1 MNTSKRGREI
11 YDDFALNT
19 SDIYPDKYTLSVCEE
34 IAEQLPE
41 AEALAQEK
49 GVTPT
54 AHYYTPPESQMA
66 AHKVGDSLA
75 LSLYARDIHAK
86 KVISQTVAFMGTT
99 AKIITGDA
107 TKVYLLDHSSVLGC
121 SLVNGT
127 DHVWIQNWKRLN
139 PKGILLT
146 YINSDVFLKS
156 MSDFITTSRNTDEI
170 AAYAIKQYPG
180 QPILIAPDKYLGVIM
195 KIRALKI
202 LEEKYDI
209 KASEEIQNLIQIYD
223 HSFQGNNASCYI
235 HEKFDQDRVDTLM
248 DMYPDA
254 ILMMHPECGCI
265 VDCRLRLEQ
274 GKIAHEQAYI
284 ASTEKMI
291 HIARASSA
299 STCIV
304 ATEAGHLWA
313 LRKLVPEK
321 TFIPVSPNAHCE
333 FMKGNNLTKLIRSL
347 RENRWEI
354 IFCDDCQDCI
364 DPRFPYEDD
373 KFIHIPRHLAEK
385 AKQPIDRM
393 FAFQ

>member
-11 YDDFALNT
+11 YDELQRTA
-19 SDIYPDKYTLSVCEE
+19 SDIYPGKYTLPVCEE

-41 AEALAQEK
+41 ARALAKEK

-66 AHKVGDSLA
+66 ADKVGDSLA

-107 TKVYLLDHSSVLGC
+107 TRVYLLDHSSVLGC

-127 DHVWIQNWKRLN
+127 DHAWIQHWKRKN
-139 PKGILLT
+139 PNGNVLS
-146 YINSDVFLKS
+146 YINSDVLLKS
-156 MSDFITTSRNTDEI
+156 MSRVITTSRNTSEI
-170 AAYAIKQYPG
+170 IVDTVIRYPG
-180 QPILIAPDKYLGVIM
+180 EPILICPDKYLGAIM
-195 KIRALKI
+195 KIRALQI
-202 LEEKYDI
+202 LEERHSIIADKKLKD
-209 KASEEIQNLIQIYD
+209 SIQIYD
-223 HSFQGNNASCYI
+223 HKFQGNNAACYI
-235 HEKFDQDRVDTLM
+235 HEKFDQNRVDELV
-248 DMYPDA
+248 DIYPDA
-254 ILMMHPECGCI
+254 VLMMHPECGCI
-265 VDCRLRLEQ
+265 VDCMLKLEG
-274 GKIAHEQAYI
+274 GKIAHDRSYV

-291 HIARASSA
+291 HIAKSSSA
-299 STCIV
+299 TTFIV
-304 ATEAGHLWA
+304 ATEAGHLYA

-347 RENRWEI
+347 RENRWEL

-373 KFIHIPRHLAEK
+373 RFIHIPRHLAEK
-385 AKQPIDRM
+385 AKEPIDRM